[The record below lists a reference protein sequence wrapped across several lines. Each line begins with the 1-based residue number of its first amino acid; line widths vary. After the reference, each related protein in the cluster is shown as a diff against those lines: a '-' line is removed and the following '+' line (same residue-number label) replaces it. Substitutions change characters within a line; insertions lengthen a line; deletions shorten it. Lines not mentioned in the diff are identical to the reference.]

1 MKSPAKKTAA
11 KKAPARK
18 STKVF
23 SADELDA
30 MQEAKKERRKGAAN
44 GEADVL
50 AKIKE
55 MKGLDRE
62 LAEKL
67 HAIVKAHAPG
77 LQPRT
82 WYGMPAYAGANGKAV
97 CYFTPAGR
105 FKSRYATFGFNDDA
119 KLDDGNLWPTSYA
132 LIKLGDA
139 EEKKIVALVKKA
151 AG

>member
-1 MKSPAKKTAA
+1 MKTPAKTA
-11 KKAPARK
+11 KKAAPRK
-18 STKVF
+18 SAKVF
-23 SADELDA
+23 SDDELDA
-30 MQEAKKERRKGAAN
+30 MKEAKRERKKGAAN

-67 HAIVKAHAPG
+67 HAIVKANAPS
-77 LQPRT
+77 LAPRT

-119 KLDDGNLWPTSYA
+119 KLDDGNFWPTSFG
-132 LIKLGDA
+132 LIKIGDA
-139 EEKKIVALVKKA
+139 EEKKIAALLKKA
-151 AG
+151 IG